1 MQYERIIWNLCIFS
15 TYFVGVSAGL
25 ACFSFLWHIFIHFF
39 YLFRRFNED
48 YKLNIHS
55 MNAPTRSTTHIIDN
69 LSSSH
74 NANSQV
80 FLPIATME
88 SSEATV
94 APIIDLPNVIDA
106 SNLPENL
113 KTFEKASYKTNMKNF
128 VESKKHG
135 AKNVEK
141 TNIFGFNK
149 RQPIYEHEEFDM
161 MCDTSNF
168 STIFFEVNDSNYMT
182 SSKLD
187 NSRISSSTQADTVDI
202 KARDVC
208 KSMDNL
214 KQSSPNKATILHKLS
229 SSEDN
234 LKQIDANCSPGQ
246 SPESGGFDSMQNI
259 SDSRNS
265 LLKRKGICS
274 SQEMLHLV
282 DIMSDNISAEQVD
295 VLAKSLIELGG
306 AESLRAEAEQKLV
319 QDLDRVSLLE
329 RLPDIIDDKLLENID
344 AAIYENQII
353 FQERIRKNQLTIQNL
368 KLQDQLLS
376 KYIEDFKLLP
386 GNDGIS
392 MCDYEN
398 MCFANIARQT
408 HGIKHWRNYLQDMN
422 TNQHDDS
429 TIQHSS
435 FYMHTNTISNSFT
448 DLYINEHEFGS
459 TASGQFTDKNASTNV
474 STMANA
480 TGSNLMSSSCDD
492 EMTNEN
498 FYMNMT
504 KGIPN
509 NGDATNPSSPIMLPY
524 NQCQKN
530 ILVQTI
536 NKIHS
541 VDSPVKIRTKADVA
555 LKSD

>member
-1 MQYERIIWNLCIFS
+1 M
-15 TYFVGVSAGL
+15 
-25 ACFSFLWHIFIHFF
+25 
-39 YLFRRFNED
+39 
-48 YKLNIHS
+48 
-55 MNAPTRSTTHIIDN
+55 
-69 LSSSH
+69 
-74 NANSQV
+74 
-80 FLPIATME
+80 FLPISSTAEWSEPAT
-88 SSEATV
+88 
-94 APIIDLPNVIDA
+94 DLPNVIDA
-106 SNLPENL
+106 SNLPEDL
-113 KTFEKASYKTNMKNF
+113 KTFEKASYKTDMKNF
-128 VESKKHG
+128 VESKRHG

-141 TNIFGFNK
+141 TKIFGFNK

-168 STIFFEVNDSNYMT
+168 STIFFEVNDSNLMT

-187 NSRISSSTQADTVDI
+187 NSRILSLTQTEPTDTKI
-202 KARDVC
+202 REMC
-208 KSMDNL
+208 KSMDDL
-214 KQSSPNKATILHKLS
+214 QQSSPNKVAKFHKFS
-229 SSEDN
+229 SSTDN
-234 LKQIDANCSPGQ
+234 LKQIEPKDLPDDSTSCL
-246 SPESGGFDSMQNI
+246 DSMQNI

-282 DIMSDNISAEQVD
+282 DIMSDHIAPEQVD

-306 AESLRAEAEQKLV
+306 AESLRAEAEQKL

-329 RLPDIIDDKLLENID
+329 RLPEIIDDKLLENID

-368 KLQDQLLS
+368 KLQDQMLS

-386 GNDGIS
+386 GNDGMS
-392 MCDYEN
+392 VCDYEN
-398 MCFANIARQT
+398 MCFANIAQQT
-408 HGIKHWRNYLQDMN
+408 HGIKHWRNYLQDMD

-448 DLYINEHEFGS
+448 DLYINENDFGS
-459 TASGQFTDKNASTNV
+459 TASGQFTDKNV
-474 STMANA
+474 STIVN
-480 TGSNLMSSSCDD
+480 TTSSNLMSYSCDD
-492 EMTNEN
+492 EGASEN

-504 KGIPN
+504 KGIPKSN
-509 NGDATNPSSPIMLPY
+509 DATNSSSPMLPY
-524 NQCQKN
+524 ANQCQKN

-536 NKIHS
+536 NKINS
-541 VDSPVKIRTKADVA
+541 VDSPIKIRTKSDVA